1 MSRKPTKNV
10 ATAIGAAF
18 AGSMLIAG
26 GAHAAENPFG
36 LSELAGGYAQLAGS
50 HVEGKCAT
58 GKCGGNAKMADGKC
72 ATGRC
77 GGNAKMADGK
87 CAAGSCGGSAKM
99 ADGKCGAGKCGG
111 NAEMAEGKDR
121 GGAKMTEGKCGEG
134 KCGGAK

>member
-1 MSRKPTKNV
+1 MSRKPTKPI

-18 AGSMLIAG
+18 AGSILIAG
-26 GAHAAENPFG
+26 GANAAVNPFG

-58 GKCGGNAKMADGKC
+58 G
-72 ATGRC
+72 RC

-87 CAAGSCGGSAKM
+87 CGT
-99 ADGKCGAGKCGG
+99 GKCGG

-121 GGAKMTEGKCGEG
+121 GGAKMAEGKCGAG